1 MKRILAATILIITMA
16 FFLTASCISAE
27 DISSSNHE
35 IVITTSDEK
44 IEIIETITLHGD
56 SDEHID
62 TVSFWIPNGAS
73 EVNII
78 VKGSK
83 VSYNDTG
90 NIYSTNLSEM
100 SIEMNSQPNIEI
112 TYSLDK
118 NTENFQKELLRNTTS
133 IKVTF
138 DGTVLY
144 TSNNLI
150 TGTSFTLSLY
160 KPTEAPLS
168 TYLIVGIVLLIILL
182 AVVTMFALRKQKT
195 TKIKK
200 ITAESEE
207 LLTTKKA
214 LLMTLLK
221 DIEKQHR
228 AKQISDD
235 TYHKLKERYKQ
246 EAVEAMKQLEDMK
259 SEVK

>member
-1 MKRILAATILIITMA
+1 MKRILTLITLIVTIA

-35 IVITTSDEK
+35 IVITTTDEK
-44 IEIIETITLHGD
+44 IEVIETITLHGD
-56 SDEHID
+56 SDEYIN
-62 TVSFWIPNGAS
+62 TVSFWILNGAS
-73 EVNII
+73 SVNIV

-83 VSYNDTG
+83 VLYNETG
-90 NIYSTNLSEM
+90 NVYTTNLSDM
-100 SIEMNSQPNIEI
+100 AIEMNSQPNIEI
-112 TYSLDK
+112 TYNLNKD
-118 NTENFQKELLRNTTS
+118 TENFQKELLHNTTS
-133 IKVTF
+133 VKVTF
-138 DGTVLY
+138 DGNTLY
-144 TSNNLI
+144 SGNNLI
-150 TGTSFTLSLY
+150 SRTSFTLSLY

-168 TYLIVGIVLLIILL
+168 TYLIIGIVLLIILL
-182 AVVTMFALRKQKT
+182 VIVTMFALRKQKT

-200 ITAESEE
+200 IAAESEE

-259 SEVK
+259 SNS